1 MGSNDKALSRRRFLR
16 FAAAGLGAAS
26 VAGVL
31 AACGAA
37 APAADG
43 TAAEA
48 PKAPEE
54 GNKVV
59 VELDFW
65 YWDGSGQLWADAYNK
80 LNRAPR
86 LISSIRLLLTRT
98 TSCSPRSLQA
108 LAHPT
113 LQPSKSAA
121 LVVSLPR
128 VVWLTSS
135 HHHSTVASTKP
146 TW

>member
-48 PKAPEE
+48 GASHLE
-54 GNKVV
+54 
-59 VELDFW
+59 
-65 YWDGSGQLWADAYNK
+65 SASS
-80 LNRAPR
+80 APR
-86 LISSIRLLLTRT
+86 
-98 TSCSPRSLQA
+98 PRA
-108 LAHPT
+108 RPADDRP
-113 LQPSKSAA
+113 AVRGA
-121 LVVSLPR
+121 
-128 VVWLTSS
+128 
-135 HHHSTVASTKP
+135 
-146 TW
+146 